1 MGWTSEQQKAISIEG
16 GNVLVSAGAGSG
28 KTAVLTE
35 RVKRKLLDGI
45 HVDNLL
51 VLTFTN
57 AAAEEMKNRIR
68 KAIKKANLRDE
79 LKRLDGAYIMTF
91 DAFSLALVKKYHTRL
106 NISPNIKVS
115 DQIIVDM
122 KTKEI
127 LANILD
133 EYYLH
138 PTPPFKKL
146 IHDFCLKRD
155 DELQKSLFDIY
166 EKITLRYDKDEYL
179 EHYSLDTDFYINE
192 YLNLLLKKQDQVRNL
207 IQELKNYFEEE
218 FVLKIE
224 NNFSRL
230 CQAKTYDEFLASLDY
245 ASISL
250 PRGTE
255 GEGKEIKQ
263 AIYDTAK
270 EIRELCVYSG
280 VSEMQ
285 EELESTFPYIEVI
298 FEILKELDKRLALI
312 KKEEG
317 LYTFT
322 DIQQM
327 AIEIVE
333 DNLDVRDELT
343 EKFQEI
349 LIDEYQDT
357 SDIQERFVS
366 LIANNNIYMVGDI
379 KQSIYRFRHANPDL
393 FKEKYAKYSIG
404 DNGTKIDL
412 LKNFRS
418 RKEVLDDIN
427 YIFNKIM
434 DLTYGGALYQESHQ
448 MNFGN
453 ELYLGE
459 GAIKDNSHME
469 FFTYSPDK
477 LENISKDEEEA
488 YIIGLDIKKKINDG
502 YKVFDK
508 DSSKLRNCQYKDFA
522 ILLDKG
528 KNFDLYKK
536 VFEYLQL
543 PLKIIRDESF
553 KDSEDIMVI
562 RNLFRFLICIREER
576 FDMEFQYS
584 FTSIARSFLYQMKD
598 EDIFHYIKTDS
609 IKESELYKKCFQ
621 LVQSIDTVSAA
632 TFFLHVLNEFSYDEK
647 VLLIGDVESHLVRV
661 EYLYNL
667 CLEYQEKGNTI
678 YDFISYLNAI
688 LDEDYDLRFH
698 AASGS
703 DDAIIMMT
711 IHKSK
716 GLEFPICYYAGL
728 YSKFNMQDMK
738 SRIIY
743 DNRYGLVLPKVN
755 NYYKDTILK
764 TLLKYKNRK
773 EEISEKI
780 RLFYVALTR
789 AREKMIFVIPSLEE
803 GGLYN
808 FVPDFIRE
816 KYSSFLGIIKSI
828 YPHLISYAREVDSYL
843 TKDYLLVKKD
853 NNNYDANNTI
863 LEVNELNINVS
874 NQEETHYSKES
885 ITQLTKDDKEVMDF
899 GTKVHAILEEIDFN
913 NYDLSLYDVS
923 ENVKNKINSF
933 IHSEFMSDKLNFP
946 MYKEYEFVLDGE
958 VLSHGIIDLLIDC
971 GDYYTIVD
979 YKLKNIDDSS
989 YDKQLNGYRKFI
1001 TKKTGKNAK
1010 CFLYSILDEVYREI
1024 NYEE

>member
-1 MGWTSEQQKAISIEG
+1 MAWTDEQQKAISIEG

-68 KAIKKANLRDE
+68 KAIKKASLKDE

-106 NISPNIKVS
+106 NVSPNIKVT

-127 LANILD
+127 LSAILED
-133 EYYLH
+133 YYLK
-138 PTPPFKKL
+138 TPANFKKL
-146 IHDFCLKRD
+146 IHDFCLKND
-155 DELQKSLFDIY
+155 DELQKSLFEIY
-166 EKITLRYDKDEYL
+166 KKISIRYDKDEYL
-179 EHYSLDTDFYINE
+179 EHFTLDGDYYVGE
-192 YLNLLLKKQDQVRNL
+192 YLNLLLKKQEQIRYL
-207 IQELKNYFEEE
+207 IQELDNYFEED
-218 FVLKIE
+218 FVLKIR
-224 NNFSRL
+224 NNFSNL
-230 CQAKTYDEFLASLDY
+230 CKAKTYEEFLAALDY

-250 PRGTE
+250 PRGSE

-263 AIYDTAK
+263 AIYDIAK
-270 EIRELCVYSG
+270 EIKELCVYSST
-280 VSEMQ
+280 SEMQ
-285 EELESTFPYIEVI
+285 EELESTLPYVEVI
-298 FEILKELDKRLALI
+298 FEILNELDKQLSII
-312 KKEEG
+312 KKKEG

-327 AIEIVE
+327 AIEIVS

-343 EKFQEI
+343 QKFQEI

-357 SDIQERFVS
+357 SDIQERFIS
-366 LIANNNIYMVGDI
+366 LIANNNVYMVGDI

-393 FKEKYAKYSIG
+393 FKEKYSNYSLG
-404 DNGTKIDL
+404 NNGTKIDL

-418 RKEVLDDIN
+418 RNEVLEDIN

-434 DLTYGGALYQESHQ
+434 DLTYGGASYKESHQ

-453 ELYLGE
+453 ELYLTE
-459 GAIKDNSHME
+459 GDVNANSHME
-469 FFTYSPDK
+469 FLTYLEDK
-477 LENISKDEEEA
+477 LENVSKEEEEA
-488 YIIGLDIKKKINDG
+488 YIIGLDIKNKIDTG
-502 YKVFDK
+502 YPVFDK
-508 DSSKLRNCQYKDFA
+508 EKSILRKCQYRDFA

-536 VFEYLQL
+536 VFDYLQL

-562 RNLFRFLICIREER
+562 RNLFRFLICIKEER

-584 FTSIARSFLYQMKD
+584 FTSIARSFLYQMSD
-598 EDIFHYIKTDS
+598 EEIFHYLKTDS
-609 IKESELYKKCFQ
+609 IKETELYKKCIDI
-621 LVQSIDTVSAA
+621 VKNIDTVSAA
-632 TFFLHVLNEFSYDEK
+632 NFFLNVLDEFSYEEK
-647 VLLIGDVESHLVRV
+647 VLLVGDVESHLVRV

-698 AASGS
+698 ASS
-703 DDAIIMMT
+703 SNDDAVIMMT

-716 GLEFPICYYAGL
+716 GLEFPICYFASL
-728 YSKFNMQDMK
+728 ASKFNMQELR
-738 SRIIY
+738 SRIVY
-743 DNRYGLVLPKVN
+743 DNKYGLVLPKVD

-764 TLLKYKNRK
+764 TLLKSKNK
-773 EEISEKI
+773 EEEISEKI

-789 AREKMIFVIPSLEE
+789 AREKMIFVIPSIEE

-816 KYSSFLGIIKSI
+816 KYSSFLSIIKSI
-828 YPHLISYAREVDSYL
+828 YAHLTSYVREVDTYL
-843 TKDYLLVKKD
+843 SKEYLLVEKTS
-853 NNNYDANNTI
+853 NTYDKSINQ
-863 LEVNELNINVS
+863 LEVEELNIDVS
-874 NQEETHYSKES
+874 IQEEKHYSKES
-885 ITQLTKDDKEVMDF
+885 IKQITSEDRKIMDF
-899 GTKVHAILEEIDFN
+899 GTKVHEILEEIDFN
-913 NYDLSLYDVS
+913 DYDLSIYDVS
-923 ENVKNKINSF
+923 DNVKNKINSF
-933 IHSEFMSDKLNFP
+933 IYSDFMSDKLTYP
-946 MYKEYEFVLDGE
+946 MYKEYEFVLDDLE
-958 VLSHGIIDLLIDC
+958 LSHGIIDLLIDC
-971 GDYYTIVD
+971 GSYYTIVD

-989 YDKQLNGYRKFI
+989 YDKQLNGYKKFI
-1001 TKKTGKNAK
+1001 NKKTGKDVK
-1010 CFLYSILDEVYREI
+1010 CFLYSILDEEYREI